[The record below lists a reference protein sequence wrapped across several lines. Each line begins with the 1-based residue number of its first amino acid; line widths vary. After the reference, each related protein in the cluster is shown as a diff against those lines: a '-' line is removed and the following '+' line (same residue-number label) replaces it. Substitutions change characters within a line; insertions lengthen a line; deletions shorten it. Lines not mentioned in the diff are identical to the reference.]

1 MDVWKADRAKAG
13 FPKSHQADN
22 TIRVYTTPLD
32 TLYGATYMVLAPEH
46 AAVETLTTTDQAA
59 MVKRYC
65 NDAAIN
71 SDLLG
76 HGVWEHVGNEIKGVT
91 NNAWFG
97 RTVSLNDDGS
107 ILAVGAPGDSLSS
120 KERPPYSS
128 TSLFSTYPVSYS
140 VLGR

>member
-1 MDVWKADRAKAG
+1 MRQWMLRITAYTDRLENELSEVNWPEGIKKLQRDLSVTPAPWMFGKLIERRLV
-13 FPKSHQADN
+13 FQSLTRQ
-22 TIRVYTTPLD
+22 TIRFVFIRLVR
-32 TLYGATYMVLAPEH
+32 ATYMVLAPEH

-91 NNAWFG
+91 NNA
-97 RTVSLNDDGS
+97 
-107 ILAVGAPGDSLSS
+107 
-120 KERPPYSS
+120 
-128 TSLFSTYPVSYS
+128 
-140 VLGR
+140 